1 MPLHPLRRVFS
12 SALSLAL
19 LLSGCAQPVMWPV
32 SATPTSSGRSVEA
45 PELVELANQ
54 LADGYGLVQDLSP
67 LVKVQPVTNAGGEET
82 LFVAHTYGFPP
93 DDPSFRQKVSI
104 HAASPEGWKA
114 LGRVDLEC
122 AEYLNEFSVEQVNI
136 DPVNVW
142 LTVSG
147 GVGAHSGCLEL
158 LRWDGEELS
167 VIISGFSSSP
177 DAGSV
182 TDLNEDGRLDLLL
195 NNSDPYIFC
204 YACGVRQ
211 YWAQLYYWDG
221 NSLME
226 VTPTPLAEELPSELR
241 AFNDRAAELAAAS
254 LFADALE
261 QIEQAEAMAP
271 ENATIAWNAIWIRH
285 HLEASREEA
294 SASSYP
300 LLNHVFAGDWEEAFS
315 SLWGVGLPVL
325 VSDQPIPSDSVA
337 AGFEQR
343 IGVLLA
349 QYADTALAL
358 QPERAA
364 VHALG
369 AWGRFLMNPD
379 DPAVGRGLQRA
390 AELAAADERFEEL
403 AIAFED
409 RTRAVSLAPTA
420 TPLPDTRV
428 LQSQLATEYGSVED
442 ASRGVA
448 VQQLETDAEAALF
461 AAYTFGLPPLSSSAL
476 HTVSIHEAR
485 EGGWVEL
492 GRVELDCVNYL
503 DEHSLEQVTIEP
515 TGLWLAVQG
524 GAGAHGGCLEV
535 LRWDGLGL
543 SLVISSFNSIP
554 DAGSVTDLNGDGQMD
569 LLLNNSD
576 PYIFCY
582 ACGLQLYMARFFHW
596 DGERLAEAAPRLL
609 PEDRPLHLRAINSHS
624 LALADAGL
632 YADALDEIERAEI
645 AAPSD
650 PSVEWN
656 ALWIRHHLEVSR
668 QLALVSPFPLLSHV
682 FAGDWDFSFEVLW
695 SMDSAT
701 LFSDAPI
708 PPGSAAY
715 GFEQTVGLLLIQYGN
730 SALIVQPERA
740 EVHALIAWGKFLLNR
755 DDTEVLSGLEKA
767 AELAPGDPRYAEL
780 TDSFRKWV
788 RAGN

>member
-1 MPLHPLRRVFS
+1 MPGPPLRRVFS
-12 SALSLAL
+12 LALALAL
-19 LLSGCAQPVMWPV
+19 LFSGCAQPVMWPV
-32 SATPTSSGRSVEA
+32 SATPAVSGRSPEA
-45 PELVELANQ
+45 AELEELANQ
-54 LADGYGLVQDLSP
+54 LAAEYGLVQDLGP
-67 LVKVQPVTNAGGEET
+67 LVTVQPVANTGGEEA

-104 HAASPEGWKA
+104 HAALPEGWKT

-136 DPVNVW
+136 DPANVW
-142 LTVSG
+142 LTVTG

-158 LRWDGEELS
+158 LRWDSEKLS

-177 DAGSV
+177 DAGSL

-221 NSLME
+221 KSLME
-226 VTPTPLAEELPSELR
+226 VTPTPLAEDLPTELR

-261 QIEQAEAMAP
+261 QIEEAEAIAP
-271 ENATIAWNAIWIRH
+271 ENAIVAWNAIWIRH
-285 HLEASREEA
+285 HLTASREEA
-294 SASSYP
+294 SASTYP
-300 LLNHVFAGDWEEAFS
+300 LLNHVFAGDWEEAFA
-315 SLWGVGLPVL
+315 SLWEVGPLTL
-325 VSDQPIPSDSVA
+325 VSDEPIPPNSA
-337 AGFEQR
+337 ASGFEHR
-343 IGVLLA
+343 VGVLLA
-349 QYADTALAL
+349 QYADTAMAL

-369 AWGRFLMNPD
+369 AWGRFLINPD
-379 DPAVGRGLQRA
+379 DPAVRSGLRRA
-390 AELAAADERFEEL
+390 AELATADERFEKL
-403 AIAFED
+403 AKAFED
-409 RTRAVSLAPTA
+409 GASGVSLAPTA
-420 TPLPDTRV
+420 TPLPDTQV
-428 LQSQLATEYGSVED
+428 LQSQLAGEYGSAQD
-442 ASRGVA
+442 SSRGVA
-448 VQQLETDAEAALF
+448 VQQLQTEGEAAFF
-461 AAYTFGLPPLSSSAL
+461 AAYTFGLPPLSSSAM

-485 EGGWVEL
+485 EGGWLEL
-492 GRVELDCVNYL
+492 DRVELDCVNYL
-503 DEHSLEQVTIEP
+503 DEHSLKQVAIEP
-515 TGLWLAVQG
+515 TGVWLAVQG

-543 SLVISSFNSIP
+543 SLLISSFNSIP
-554 DAGSVTDLNGDGQMD
+554 VAGSVTDLNGDGQMD

-582 ACGLQLYMARFFHW
+582 ACGLQLYQARFFHW
-596 DGERLAEAAPRLL
+596 DGEKLAEAAPRLL
-609 PEDRPLHLRAINSHS
+609 PEDRPLHLRAINSHA

-650 PSVEWN
+650 PSVNWN

-695 SMDSAT
+695 SMDPST
-701 LFSDAPI
+701 LFSDTPI
-708 PPGSAAY
+708 PANSEAY
-715 GFEQTVGLLLIQYGN
+715 GFEQTVGHLLIQYGN
-730 SALIVQPERA
+730 SALIVQPGRA
-740 EVHALIAWGKFLLNR
+740 DIQALVAWGRFLLKR
-755 DDTEVLSGLEKA
+755 DDPAILSGLEKA

-780 TDSFRKWV
+780 ADAFRKWV
-788 RAGN
+788 RIGN

>member
-1 MPLHPLRRVFS
+1 MPQHPLRRVFS
-12 SALSLAL
+12 LAIWLTL

-45 PELVELANQ
+45 AELVELANQ
-54 LADGYGLVQDLSP
+54 LAAEYGLVQDLGP
-67 LVKVQPVTNAGGEET
+67 LVTVQPVTNAGSEET

-93 DDPSFRQKVSI
+93 DDPSFRQKVSV
-104 HAASPEGWKA
+104 HAALPEGWRA

-142 LTVSG
+142 LTVTG

-177 DAGSV
+177 DAGSL

-221 NSLME
+221 KSLME
-226 VTPTPLAEELPSELR
+226 VTPTPLAEDLPAELR
-241 AFNDRAAELAAAS
+241 AFNDRAAKLAAAS

-261 QIEQAEAMAP
+261 QIEQAEDIAP
-271 ENATIAWNAIWIRH
+271 ENATVAWNAIWIRH
-285 HLEASREEA
+285 HLEASREEV
-294 SASSYP
+294 SDSSYP
-300 LLNHVFAGDWEEAFS
+300 LLNHVFAGDWEKAFN
-315 SLWGVGLPVL
+315 SLWGVGLPTFL
-325 VSDQPIPSDSVA
+325 SDQPIPSDSVA
-337 AGFEQR
+337 SGFEQR

-369 AWGRFLMNPD
+369 AWGRLLMNPD
-379 DPAVGRGLQRA
+379 DPAVERGLRRA
-390 AELAAADERFEEL
+390 AELAEADDRFEAL
-403 AIAFED
+403 VKAFED
-409 RTRAVSLAPTA
+409 RTSAVSLAPTA
-420 TPLPDTRV
+420 TPPPDTQA
-428 LQSQLATEYGSVED
+428 LQSQLAGEYGSAED

-448 VQQLETDAEAALF
+448 VQQLETDGEAALF
-461 AAYTFGLPPLSSSAL
+461 AAYTFGLPPLSSTAM

-485 EGGWVEL
+485 ESGWLEL

-503 DEHSLEQVTIEP
+503 DEHSLKQVSIEP
-515 TGLWLAVQG
+515 TGLWMAVQG

-535 LRWDGLGL
+535 LRWDGVGL

-582 ACGLQLYMARFFHW
+582 ACGLQLYQARFFHW
-596 DGERLAEAAPRLL
+596 DGEKLAEAAPRLL
-609 PEDRPLHLRAINSHS
+609 PENRPLHLRAINSHA
-624 LALADAGL
+624 LALAEAGL

-668 QLALVSPFPLLSHV
+668 QLALASPFPLLSHV

-695 SMDSAT
+695 SMDFST
-701 LFSDAPI
+701 LFSDTPI
-708 PPGSAAY
+708 PSGSAAF
-715 GFEQTVGLLLIQYGN
+715 GFEQTVGHLLIQYGN

-740 EVHALIAWGKFLLNR
+740 DVHALVAWGRFLLNR
-755 DDTEVLSGLEKA
+755 DDPAVLSGLEKA

-780 TDSFRKWV
+780 TNSFRKWV
-788 RAGN
+788 RVGN

>member
-1 MPLHPLRRVFS
+1 MPNSPLRRVFS
-12 SALSLAL
+12 LALSLAL
-19 LLSGCAQPVMWPV
+19 LLSGCAQPAVWPV
-32 SATPTSSGRSVEA
+32 SATPAASGRSTEA
-45 PELVELANQ
+45 AGLVELANQ
-54 LADGYGLVQDLSP
+54 LAAEYGLVQDLGP
-67 LVKVQPVTNAGGEET
+67 LVTVQPVANAGGEEA

-93 DDPSFRQKVSI
+93 DDSSFRQKVSI
-104 HAASPEGWKA
+104 HAALPEGWKA
-114 LGRVDLEC
+114 LGLVDLEC
-122 AEYLNEFSVEQVNI
+122 AEYLDEFSVEQVDI
-136 DPVNVW
+136 DPDNVW
-142 LTVSG
+142 LTVTG

-177 DAGSV
+177 DAGSL

-221 NSLME
+221 NSLLE
-226 VTPTPLAEELPSELR
+226 VTPTPLGEDLPAELR
-241 AFNDRAAELAAAS
+241 AFNDRAAELAAAN

-261 QIEQAEAMAP
+261 QIEQAEAIAP
-271 ENATIAWNAIWIRH
+271 DNATVAWNAIWIRH
-285 HLEASREEA
+285 HLEASRHEA
-294 SASSYP
+294 SVSSYP
-300 LLNHVFAGDWEEAFS
+300 LLNHVFAGDWERAFS
-315 SLWGVGLPVL
+315 SLWAVGLPTL
-325 VSDQPIPSDSVA
+325 VSDEPISSDSVA
-337 AGFEQR
+337 AGFEHR
-343 IGVLLA
+343 VGVLLA
-349 QYADTALAL
+349 QFADTALAL

-364 VHALG
+364 AHALG

-379 DPAVGRGLQRA
+379 DPAVGRGLQLA
-390 AELAAADERFEEL
+390 AELAAADDRFEEL
-403 AIAFED
+403 ARAFED
-409 RTRAVSLAPTA
+409 RKSAVSLAPTA
-420 TPLPDTRV
+420 TPLPDTQV
-428 LQSQLATEYGSVED
+428 LQSQLAREYGSAED

-448 VQQLETDAEAALF
+448 VQQLQTDGEAALF

-476 HTVSIHEAR
+476 HTVSVHEER
-485 EGGWVEL
+485 ESGWLEL
-492 GRVELDCVNYL
+492 GRVELECVNYL
-503 DEHSLEQVTIEP
+503 DEHSLKQVSIEP

-554 DAGSVTDLNGDGQMD
+554 DAGSVTDLNGDGQLD

-582 ACGLQLYMARFFHW
+582 ACGLQLYQARFFHW
-596 DGERLAEAAPRLL
+596 DGEKLAEAAPRLL
-609 PEDRPLHLRAINSHS
+609 PEDRPLHLRAINSHA

-656 ALWIRHHLEVSR
+656 ALWIGHHLEVSR

-682 FAGDWDFSFEVLW
+682 FAGDWDFAFEVLW
-695 SMDSAT
+695 SMDSST
-701 LFSDAPI
+701 LFSDTPI
-708 PPGSAAY
+708 PAGSAAY
-715 GFEQTVGLLLIQYGN
+715 GFEQTVGHLLIQNGN
-730 SALIVQPERA
+730 SALIVQPGRA
-740 EVHALIAWGKFLLNR
+740 EVHALVAWGEFLLNR
-755 DDTEVLSGLEKA
+755 DDTAVLSGLENA

-780 TDSFRKWV
+780 TNLFRKWV
-788 RAGN
+788 RVGN